1 MAKVLD
7 INSEEYL
14 LGQQIRKYRLQNHLT
29 QNHLADLMD
38 MERANLANY
47 ENGTKGEMGFKML
60 MKFSKVLG
68 VPVGVLLGEEEDDLS
83 GTVSQLDAGNRA
95 VLKSVAEGLLLKQG
109 VDI

>member
-14 LGQQIRKYRLQNHLT
+14 LGQQIKKYRILNHLT
-29 QNHLADLMD
+29 QNQLADLMD

-47 ENGTKGEMGFKML
+47 ENGTKGEMGFKTL
-60 MKFSKVLG
+60 KKFSLVLG

-83 GTVSQLDAGNRA
+83 GSIAQLDEGNRA
-95 VLKSVAEGLLLKQG
+95 VVKSVTEGLLLKQRMS
-109 VDI
+109 I